1 MSNAKE
7 LFKLGGDD
15 SGLSKTTKIVITVSG
30 LLFIAIVWQTVC
42 SLGLIPEKI
51 LPAPL
56 TVLASYKPLI
66 TEYDMFANAW

>member
-1 MSNAKE
+1 MSTAKE

-56 TVLASYKPLI
+56 NVLASYKPLI
-66 TEYDMFANAW
+66 T